1 MEIRARYT
9 LIGLFTLAAFCAG
22 FAFVYWLDTAGGL
35 TRRAQYQIAFDGP
48 VAGLLRGSPVLFNGI
63 RVGEVTAL
71 ALDPARPKTVTV
83 SIGIETLAPVRADTK
98 VGIEFQGLTG
108 APVVALVGGI
118 DGAPLLAKS
127 AGRLPLLVAETNA
140 GQGMTEGAREV
151 LRHID
156 AVVVENATPLKTL
169 IDNIEKFS
177 GALARNSDR
186 VDNIVAGLERMT
198 GGSGKPSPQIY
209 ELSAPT
215 TFPALARI
223 PAGQLLLPDPT
234 SLAIF
239 ETERVLVRAA
249 EGDSPVL
256 ERAQWP
262 DTLPKLVRARLIESF
277 EHAGYTKVMGRVS
290 DVPQADYQLLVD
302 IRSFHVVPVNGG
314 GEALVEI
321 AARLV
326 DPQGRIVDA
335 RTFRH
340 TAPVAVIEA
349 GPATSS
355 LNKAFGEVATALVL
369 WACAAVPAAP

>member
-1 MEIRARYT
+1 MEIRARYI
-9 LIGLFTLAAFCAG
+9 LIGLFTLGVICTG
-22 FAFVYWLDTAGGL
+22 FAFVYWLNAAGGI

-71 ALDPARPKTVTV
+71 ALDPAKPKTVTV
-83 SIGIETLAPVRADTK
+83 SIAIETLAPVRTDTK
-98 VGIEFQGLTG
+98 IGIEFQGLTG
-108 APVVALVGGI
+108 APVVALVGGES
-118 DGAPLLAKS
+118 GAAPLARS
-127 AGRLPLLVAETNA
+127 VGRLPLLVAEANA
-140 GQGMTEGAREV
+140 GQGMTESAREV

-156 AVVVENATPLKTL
+156 TIVVENATPLKTL
-169 IDNIEKFS
+169 IANIDKFS

-186 VDNIVAGLERMT
+186 VDSIVAGLERMT
-198 GGSGKPSPQIY
+198 GGSGKPTPQIY

-215 TFPALARI
+215 AFPALARI
-223 PAGQLLLPDPT
+223 PAGQLLLPEPT
-234 SLAIF
+234 TLAIF

-262 DTLPKLVRARLIESF
+262 DALPKLVKARLIESF
-277 EHAGYTKVMGRVS
+277 EHAGYTRVLGRTS
-290 DVPQADYQLLVD
+290 DVPLTDYQLLVD
-302 IRSFHVVPVNGG
+302 IRNFHVVPVNGG

-335 RTFRH
+335 RAFRH
-340 TAPVAVIEA
+340 TTPVAAIEA
-349 GPATSS
+349 GLATSS
-355 LNKAFGEVATALVL
+355 LNTAFGNVATELVV
-369 WACAAVPAAP
+369 WACAAMPPAP